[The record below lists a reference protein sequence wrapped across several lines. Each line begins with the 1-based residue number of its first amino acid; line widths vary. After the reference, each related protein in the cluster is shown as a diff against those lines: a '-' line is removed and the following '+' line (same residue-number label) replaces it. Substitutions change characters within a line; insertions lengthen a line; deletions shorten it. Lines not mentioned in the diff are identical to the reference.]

1 MRDLRQFSRRNQ
13 RAMRRDGD
21 GLGYFH
27 HLLEQLHRQLLAL
40 AYCRSLHEALSYSC
54 NSFSFRHLFQML
66 RLHQDVH
73 RDDLVRQNHR
83 GVVRHQVV
91 NDKDQLFVDRVDH
104 LVVDAHRVDQ
114 FSDLVVVDAQQIQ
127 DEQNLVLVLTL
138 AVSLHQ
144 VLQVLVDVDHL
155 VFQMDYFQDELVV

>member
-1 MRDLRQFSRRNQ
+1 
-13 RAMRRDGD
+13 
-21 GLGYFH
+21 
-27 HLLEQLHRQLLAL
+27 
-40 AYCRSLHEALSYSC
+40 
-54 NSFSFRHLFQML
+54 ML

-73 RDDLVRQNHR
+73 PDDLVRQNHR

-91 NDKDQLFVDRVDH
+91 NDKDQLFVGRVDH

-127 DEQNLVLVLTL
+127 GEQNLVLVLTL

-155 VFQMDYFQDELVV
+155 VFQMDYFPDELVV